1 MAKSPVFSMAGVLA
15 LWIAAVPAFSQ
26 SRLLRE
32 PSISQETIAFV
43 YAGDLWTAPRAGGLA
58 ARITNTPE
66 DESTP
71 RLSPDGSRIAFGR
84 RGDVYVIPVKG
95 GSETRLTWHPAQD
108 SVAGWTP
115 DGRQLLIRSSRLRG
129 DLTSHPHLFLLP
141 ASGGYPEPLPIPRGT
156 LGSFAPDGKRL
167 AYSPTPEMVLWTPW
181 KLYRGGA
188 LGNIA
193 VFDLETK
200 TFRELPRTSANDVY
214 PMWPGDGIYFASDRG
229 GAMNLY
235 RYDLVRGETRRL
247 TEHREW
253 DVRNPSAGGQAI
265 VYENGGWLY
274 ELNLQD
280 RSTRQLTVNLP
291 ADALPGPEDRSKWQR
306 ALEDAWQTY
315 HDRAFSPPPDWE
327 EIKPRYVELMR
338 WASHWSDAEY
348 VLKEMLGEARQ
359 SHVTLQRSDP
369 PQSEQTGLLGADFK
383 TGSGLLP
390 GRQASTAAKAPCGGA
405 SSRVSICWPS
415 TGVRCAKPR
424 ICQRPWWGWPER
436 MWP

>member
-1 MAKSPVFSMAGVLA
+1 MVAKSPVVSMAGVLA
-15 LWIAAVPAFSQ
+15 LWIAGAPAFSQ

-32 PSISQETIAFV
+32 PSISQKTIAFV

-66 DESTP
+66 PESTP

-84 RGDVYVIPVKG
+84 RGDIYVTPVTG

-108 SVAGWTP
+108 TVAGWTP
-115 DGRQLLIRSSRLRG
+115 DGRQLLIQSSRLRG

-156 LGSFAPDGKRL
+156 FGSFAPDGKRL

-188 LGNIA
+188 LGHIA

-200 TFRELPRTSANDVY
+200 AFRELPRTSANDVY
-214 PMWPGDGIYFASDRG
+214 PMWHGDGIYFASDRG

-235 RYDLVRGETRRL
+235 RYDLVRDETRRL

-253 DVRNPSAGGQAI
+253 DVRNPSIGGGAI
-265 VYENGGWLY
+265 LYENGGWLY

-280 RSTRQLTVNLP
+280 HSTRQLTINLT
-291 ADALPGPEDRSKWQR
+291 ADALPGPEDRAKWQR

-315 HDRAFSPPPDWE
+315 RDRAFSPPPGWE
-327 EIKPRYVELMR
+327 TIKPRYVELMR

-348 VLKEMLGEARQ
+348 VLKE
-359 SHVTLQRSDP
+359 
-369 PQSEQTGLLGADFK
+369 
-383 TGSGLLP
+383 
-390 GRQASTAAKAPCGGA
+390 
-405 SSRVSICWPS
+405 
-415 TGVRCAKPR
+415 
-424 ICQRPWWGWPER
+424 
-436 MWP
+436 